1 MGRHYQHRAHIIDLV
16 SPTPEKQ
23 VFGIA
28 ATIMFL
34 PRRDDLSGPDTPE
47 FGEWFFS
54 AVGDDPAGKILAMS
68 HGGYPDA
75 SHGGGVKLSRLHK
88 YQLAGLLTDGRL
100 RDFSELGE
108 YDFVTWCAGETTRW
122 GGDVVSPA
130 AAGVPIHVGGVRIV
144 PGDYLFADSAGA
156 VVIPAESVD
165 DIIQEAHVVQAED
178 AAALTTIRDAR
189 P

>member
-1 MGRHYQHRAHIIDLV
+1 
-16 SPTPEKQ
+16 
-23 VFGIA
+23 
-28 ATIMFL
+28 
-34 PRRDDLSGPDTPE
+34 
-47 FGEWFFS
+47 
-54 AVGDDPAGKILAMS
+54 
-68 HGGYPDA
+68 
-75 SHGGGVKLSRLHK
+75 
-88 YQLAGLLTDGRL
+88 L

-144 PGDYLFADSAGA
+144 PGDYLYADNAGA
-156 VVIPAESVD
+156 VVIPAESVH